1 MIEHTASL
9 VITPRVGNMLGGT
22 AVSITST
29 CLEESDN
36 ITCQYEGFDTV
47 DADVG
52 LLELD
57 ENPTVVAVCVSP
69 AFLEPGSKTLR
80 VVVTNKNGT
89 LKYDIGT
96 RFYAGI
102 YEQNYILVAIICKL
116 LCIIYSN

>member
-1 MIEHTASL
+1 MIEHTAPL

-47 DADVG
+47 DADVR

-57 ENPTVVAVCVSP
+57 ENPTVVVVCVSP

-80 VVVTNKNGT
+80 VVVANKNGT

-96 RFYAGI
+96 RFYAGT
-102 YEQNYILVAIICKL
+102 NKM
-116 LCIIYSN
+116 S

>member
-52 LLELD
+52 LSFR
-57 ENPTVVAVCVSP
+57 A
-69 AFLEPGSKTLR
+69 R
-80 VVVTNKNGT
+80 
-89 LKYDIGT
+89 
-96 RFYAGI
+96 
-102 YEQNYILVAIICKL
+102 
-116 LCIIYSN
+116 

>member
-1 MIEHTASL
+1 MHAAPL

-22 AVSITST
+22 AVSITSM
-29 CLEESDN
+29 CLEESDI

-52 LLELD
+52 LLD
-57 ENPTVVAVCVSP
+57 DNPTVVAVCVSP

-80 VVVTNKNGT
+80 VIVTNKNVM

-102 YEQNYILVAIICKL
+102 RTKFHA
-116 LCIIYSN
+116 

>member
-1 MIEHTASL
+1 MFY
-9 VITPRVGNMLGGT
+9 N
-22 AVSITST
+22 
-29 CLEESDN
+29 
-36 ITCQYEGFDTV
+36 
-47 DADVG
+47 VG

-102 YEQNYILVAIICKL
+102 YEQNYSLVAIICKL
-116 LCIIYSN
+116 FIVIKCIIIIIIYVKYMQYFTLKHFSYV